1 MASSLFPSSRTP
13 PQMGMQN
20 NPLQMMQQLKQ
31 FAWMIRGRG
40 DPQQLVMAYMQQN
53 GIPREQLQQTMQQ
66 AMEIGQMMGL
76 K

>member
-1 MASSLFPSSRTP
+1 MASSLFGSSPKP
-13 PQMGMQN
+13 PRIGAQSN
-20 NPLQMMQQLKQ
+20 LLQMMQQLKQ
-31 FAWMIRGRG
+31 FAGMIRGRG

-66 AMEIGQMMGL
+66 AREIGQMLGL

>member
-31 FAWMIRGRG
+31 FAGMIRGRG
-40 DPQQLVMAYMQQN
+40 EPQQLVMAYMQQN

-66 AMEIGQMMGL
+66 AREIGQMMGL